1 MMRQL
6 LTNARLICPAQK
18 QDETGWLLIEDGII
32 ADSGTGANGQ
42 DITADKVTDCA
53 GQIVGPGFVDMRVQS
68 GYPGAEHLETLDS
81 LLQAAA
87 AGGLSTV
94 VLLPSTTPVI
104 DTAAMI
110 DSLQLRAR
118 GIGGPNVRCYGAMT
132 KELDQEQMAEL
143 GLMAKAGAVGFA
155 SGTMSVQSALSMR
168 RIMTY
173 ARMLDKPVIHH
184 CEEFSLSEHGDMNEG
199 ETSTRL
205 GLLGNPSLAETII
218 LERDIQLAE
227 LTGVRYHASHL
238 STAGSVE
245 IIRRAKQRGVHVSA
259 DTAPPYFMLNEVAV
273 SGYDTRAKLNPPLRR
288 EEDRL
293 AVVAGLADGTIDAI
307 ASDHVPVNPDMKNQ
321 PFTLASSGASGL
333 ETLFVLTAKLVH
345 GGQLTWLQAFELLST
360 GPARLLDLNC
370 GTLQT
375 GAPADLV
382 RVDLHAASVIQ
393 SQTFKSL
400 SRITPF
406 DGQPCEGQIT
416 GLWVNGQTCF
426 PDSE

>member
-1 MMRQL
+1 MRHL
-6 LTNARLICPAQK
+6 LKNARLICPTQK
-18 QDETGWLLIEDGII
+18 RDETGWLLIEDEVI
-32 ADSGTGANGQ
+32 AATGTGTAGQ
-42 DITADKVTDCA
+42 DVTADKVTDCT
-53 GQIVGPGFVDMRVQS
+53 GQIIGPGFVDMRVQS

-87 AGGLSTV
+87 AGGLSTI
-94 VLLPSTTPVI
+94 VLLPSTTPVM

-118 GIGGPNVRCYGAMT
+118 GIGGPKVRCYGAMT
-132 KELDQEQMAEL
+132 KDLEQEQMAEL

-173 ARMLDKPVIHH
+173 AQMLDKPVIHH
-184 CEEFSLSEHGDMNEG
+184 CEDYSLSEQGDMNEG

-205 GLLGNPSLAETII
+205 GLLGTPALAETII

-227 LTGVRYHASHL
+227 LTGVRYHASHI
-238 STAGSVE
+238 STAGAVE
-245 IIRRAKQRGVHVSA
+245 IIRRAKQRGVTISA

-273 SGYDTRAKLNPPLRR
+273 SGYDTRAKLTPPLRG
-288 EEDRL
+288 EEDRI
-293 AVVAGLADGTIDAI
+293 AIVEGLADGTIDAI

-345 GGQLTWLQAFELLST
+345 GGQLSWLQAFDLLST
-360 GPARLLDLNC
+360 RPSQLLGLDCGRL
-370 GTLQT
+370 QP
-375 GAPADLV
+375 GAPADIV
-382 RVDLHAASVIQ
+382 KIDPHAASVIH
-393 SQTFKSL
+393 SQGFHSL

-406 DGQPCEGQIT
+406 DGQPCEGQVT
-416 GLWVNGQTCF
+416 GLWVNGQACLSSA
-426 PDSE
+426 D

>member
-1 MMRQL
+1 MRQL

-18 QDETGWLLIEDGII
+18 QDETGWLLIEDGVI
-32 ADSGTGANGQ
+32 ADSGTGANGK

-94 VLLPSTTPVI
+94 VLLPSTIPVM
-104 DTAAMI
+104 DSAAMI

-118 GIGGPNVRCYGAMT
+118 GIGGPKVCCYGAMT
-132 KELDQEQMAEL
+132 KELEQEQMAEL

-173 ARMLDKPVIHH
+173 AQMLDKPVIHH
-184 CEEFSLSEHGDMNEG
+184 CEDFSLSEHGDMNEG

-205 GLLGNPSLAETII
+205 GLLGSPALAETII

-227 LTGVRYHASHL
+227 LTGARYHASHV

-245 IIRRAKQRGVHVSA
+245 IIRRAKQRGIHVSA

-288 EEDRL
+288 EDDRL

-345 GGQLTWLQAFELLST
+345 GGQLTWLQAFDLLST
-360 GPARLLDLNC
+360 GPARLLNLDC

-375 GAPADLV
+375 GASADLV
-382 RVDLHAASVIQ
+382 RIDPHASSVIQ

-406 DGQPCEGQIT
+406 DGQPCEGQVT
-416 GLWVNGQTCF
+416 GLWVNGQVCF
-426 PDSE
+426 PGAD